1 MQKTFQNLAKQMSEN
16 HIQTLPDAVKMPFY
30 RASPTIQKEIRKHV
44 DDMLENDII
53 EPSNSVW
60 HSPVVMVKKCS
71 GEWRFAVDYRKLN
84 KYTVPLSFP
93 LPYIETVC
101 DAVGDAKP
109 VLLF

>member
-1 MQKTFQNLAKQMSEN
+1 MSEN
-16 HIQTLPDAVKMPFY
+16 HIQTLQDASPVKMPFY

-60 HSPVVMVKKCS
+60 HSPVVVVKKCS